1 MAVNPEVEEQSQSN
15 NITNVS
21 VPDDLVKP
29 ENFGGFNEEYGDGE
43 SEEDRRAQQLK
54 LSRSRISLDGV
65 EAFANNPNATWL
77 VNMGRGPGHRI
88 IPEATPEQIELPR
101 HLAVLCCA

>member
-1 MAVNPEVEEQSQSN
+1 MAVNPEVEEQAQSN
-15 NITNVS
+15 NIINVS
-21 VPDDLVKP
+21 VPEDLANP
-29 ENFGGFNEEYGDGE
+29 DSFGGFNEEYGDGE

-65 EAFANNPNATWL
+65 EAFANDPNANWL

-88 IPEATPEQIELPR
+88 VPNAGTAR
-101 HLAVLCCA
+101 